1 MNFMN
6 SKKLL
11 VTVICAAWA
20 CSCFGQNT
28 SSSDQDIPPA
38 VAKQLQAMQAKI
50 DELEQELRNRPAQP
64 QSAVPDGDGNA
75 AHTLAEQNSGAP
87 LPQVTAEKTA
97 EPNPN
102 QKPEPFSFADFSWL
116 NGNSRVTE
124 TPFATKFFTPEIRA
138 DVDYVYDFAHP
149 PDDTIGG
156 SSEIF
161 RHERV
166 PGNAAGHRRRLPLRQ
181 RARARH
187 DAVRHVFADHA
198 AQRCQS
204 GARPVAPCGCLPLRL
219 RGVRRVSPQWLDGI
233 NVEAG
238 IFMSYIGLFSYYNF
252 DNWAYQPSY
261 VSANTPWFFNG
272 VRVADLP
279 ERTPED
285 RALDHQRLAVLR
297 QVQQRPGLG
306 GQILWRPNG

>member
-102 QKPEPFSFADFSWL
+102 QKPEPFSFADFTLAERQLARDGRRPSTPSS
-116 NGNSRVTE
+116 SR
-124 TPFATKFFTPEIRA
+124 PRFAPTLTTSMTSH
-138 DVDYVYDFAHP
+138 HP
-149 PDDTIGG
+149 ADDTIGG

-161 RHERV
+161 RSGEFQVTQMGVGGDFHWDNV
-166 PGNAAGHRRRLPLRQ
+166 HC
-181 RARARH
+181 ARH

-198 AQRCQS
+198 PQRCQS
-204 GARPVAPCGCLPLRL
+204 GARPVAACECLPLRL
-219 RGVRRVSPQWLDGI
+219 
-233 NVEAG
+233 
-238 IFMSYIGLFSYYNF
+238 
-252 DNWAYQPSY
+252 
-261 VSANTPWFFNG
+261 
-272 VRVADLP
+272 
-279 ERTPED
+279 
-285 RALDHQRLAVLR
+285 
-297 QVQQRPGLG
+297 
-306 GQILWRPNG
+306 